1 MYNNPDNFVPPP
13 ESTGC
18 HHKEEKK
25 RWSIVNVSD
34 GGGGGRGRGRGGGR
48 GGEGEGRE
56 GRWRERG
63 WQTSELSLGSDLQ
76 SEESESDRLQGTF
89 HA

>member
-1 MYNNPDNFVPPP
+1 MYNNPDNFVRHQSQQVVITRKRRSAGRS
-13 ESTGC
+13 STYQMG
-18 HHKEEKK
+18 
-25 RWSIVNVSD
+25 
-34 GGGGGRGRGRGGGR
+34 
-48 GGEGEGRE
+48 GGEGEGRGGRGEGRDRGGE